1 MAEIAEIEEILDF
14 DDLVERA
21 MAEIDNVDVLT
32 DWQDPRKRQLTNC
45 SYVNQQMR
53 FHQQSDVIFVTRTTD
68 KCLH

>member
-32 DWQDPRKRQLTNC
+32 DWQDPRKRQLI
-45 SYVNQQMR
+45 YVYMC
-53 FHQQSDVIFVTRTTD
+53 T
-68 KCLH
+68 KK